1 MLFQAYQQAVQF
13 LRLKADKM
21 SKIFI
26 TNVVV
31 LDNPCN
37 FFNPFQF
44 EVTLECIVELP
55 DDLEW
60 KMVYVGS
67 ADSEDHDQILDTIY
81 VGPVPEGRHS
91 FVFQAD
97 PPDVKRIPGKFGFN

>member
-1 MLFQAYQQAVQF
+1 
-13 LRLKADKM
+13 M

-37 FFNPFQF
+37 FFKPFQF

-67 ADSEDHDQILDTIY
+67 ADSEEHDQILDTIY

-97 PPDVKRIPGKFGFN
+97 PPDVKRIPGEFFFIQVFGASWCQRTGA